1 MRAVCMVKMK
11 FFVFILTHESS
22 VHTGELQYL
31 VIILAH
37 ESIVHCQIVICV
49 KNLFFNFHLL
59 VEPFLGL
66 TC

>member
-11 FFVFILTHESS
+11 FFVYILTHESS

-31 VIILAH
+31 VIILAN
-37 ESIVHCQIVICV
+37 ESIVHCQIVIRL
-49 KNLFFNFHLL
+49 KDLFFNFYLL
-59 VEPFLGL
+59 VERFLGL